1 MTRLFIHHL
10 CKFGSSQHHDTSG
23 TRIMEEPLCA
33 VFPLNTA
40 EEKENLET
48 SILPLKLLPRSDPS
62 FFHLYLLAKTNQ
74 MVKPNFKQAGKY
86 DFSRR
91 ILLAILESV
100 LSFLLCLLLFCSI
113 LNPTSFKPSLYIKF
127 I

>member
-10 CKFGSSQHHDTSG
+10 CKFGLSQHHDTSG
-23 TRIMEEPLCA
+23 PRMMEQPLCA
-33 VFPLNTA
+33 AFPLNTA

-62 FFHLYLLAKTNQ
+62 FFHLCSLAKTNQ
-74 MVKPNFKQAGKY
+74 TVKPNFKQARKY
-86 DFSRR
+86 DFSPR
-91 ILLAILESV
+91 ILLAILGSV
-100 LSFLLCLLLFCSI
+100 LSFLLCLLLFHSI